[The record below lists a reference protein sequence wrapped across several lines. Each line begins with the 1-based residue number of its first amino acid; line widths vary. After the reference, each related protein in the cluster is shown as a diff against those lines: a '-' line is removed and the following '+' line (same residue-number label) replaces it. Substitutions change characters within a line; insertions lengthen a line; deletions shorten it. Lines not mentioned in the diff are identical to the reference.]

1 MTRSRVLSFP
11 LSFLLLIATIDAID
25 AQTPARI
32 DFVQD
37 VQPILQANCVSCHG
51 ATKQSGA
58 MRLDRK
64 SSALKAHSRRVVPGS
79 SENSLLFH
87 RTSGTDFG
95 PQMPPTGEL
104 RPEQIKTLEDW
115 INQGAVWPDA
125 LANELEL
132 PPLNPTAIK
141 MVDMLRNNE
150 LASFLRLAKAT
161 PKLLNARGPDGSTP
175 FMYAILYTSTATVDR
190 LLRMGADPN
199 AHNDA
204 NTTALMWAARYPDK
218 ATLLIAHGAD
228 VNAKSDEFRTA
239 LMIAARRPGEA
250 PMVKLLLDHGAN
262 PNPNKNP
269 MAQSSPLIDA
279 VTAGDAASVRL
290 LMEHGA
296 NAPAIAEFA
305 LTMAVQ
311 SRCAECL
318 QLLAGK
324 IADKDDY
331 TAALQGIAVFGDID
345 AVKLM
350 LQHGADPKAYDGFGR
365 TALMYAA
372 VSDALPVDEI
382 RLLVAHGADVNA
394 ISKRKKGGDEG
405 LTVLEMASRHG
416 NTPVLEYLKAS
427 GATLVPLAPVVLHP
441 RQKNDVRSAIQDSLH
456 LLQVADVNFSSKSGC
471 ISCHNNSLTAM
482 TIAGARKQGFRVDEQ
497 AASSQVLVNAD
508 FLKGTRD
515 RLQQGFLVS
524 VGDTF
529 SESIVSYMLLGLSAE
544 GYKPDLNTDA
554 AAMHIL
560 LRQRPTGEWFSPAA
574 DTRQP
579 LCLGYIGNTVLAMR
593 ALQLYA
599 PKAGAAEYRRSI
611 QLAATWL
618 ATAHSSNN
626 DDLGWRLAGL
636 AWAGTNKPAAR
647 KAMQEL
653 VATQKPDGGWSD
665 LPSMA
670 STAYATG
677 KSLVALRIGGLP
689 ASDPVYRSGVKWLLD
704 HQETDGTW
712 YVQTRALSFQPSF
725 DAGFPYKHSQW
736 ISAAA
741 TNWAAMALTMAL
753 PEPGSTIASV
763 TPNREP
769 KP

>member
-1 MTRSRVLSFP
+1 MTR
-11 LSFLLLIATIDAID
+11 LIAIVCSLFVVSATVC
-25 AQTPARI
+25 AQAPPKI
-32 DFVQD
+32 DFAQD
-37 VQPILQANCVSCHG
+37 VQPILQQNCVSCHG
-51 ATKQSGA
+51 ATKQSGG

-64 SSALKAHSRRVVPGS
+64 SSALTARRVVPGS
-79 SENSLLFH
+79 RENSLVH
-87 RTSGTDFG
+87 YRISGIEFG

-104 RPEQIKTLEDW
+104 RPEQMKTLEEW
-115 INQGAVWPDA
+115 IDQGAVWPDA
-125 LANELEL
+125 LANEAEL
-132 PPLNPTAIK
+132 PPLDPTAIK
-141 MVDMLRNNE
+141 MVDMLRRND
-150 LASFLRLAKAT
+150 LASFLKLATAS
-161 PKLLNARGPDGSTP
+161 PKLINARGPDGSTP
-175 FMYAILYTSTATVDR
+175 FMYAIVYTNAATVGR
-190 LLRMGADPN
+190 LLQMGADPN

-204 NTTALMWAARYPDK
+204 NTTALMWAARYLDK
-218 ATLLIAHGAD
+218 VTLLIAHGAD
-228 VNAKSDEFRTA
+228 VNAKSDEFRTP
-239 LMIAARRPGEA
+239 LMIAARRPGDA
-250 PMVKLLLDHGAN
+250 PIVKLLLDHGAN

-269 MAQSSPLIDA
+269 MAQSSPLLEA
-279 VTAGDAASVRL
+279 LTAGDLASVKL
-290 LMEHGA
+290 LMAHGA

-311 SRCAECL
+311 NKCAECL
-318 QLLAGK
+318 QLLAVK
-324 IADKDDY
+324 ITDKNDY
-331 TAALQGIAVFGDID
+331 TSALQDVAVFGDMD

-350 LQHGADPKAYDGFGR
+350 LQHGADPKAYDVFGR

-372 VSDALPVDEI
+372 VSDALPVDEMK
-382 RLLVAHGADVNA
+382 LLIAQGADVNA

-405 LTVLEMASRHG
+405 LTVLEIASRHG
-416 NTPVLEYLKAS
+416 NTPVSEFLKAS
-427 GATLVPLAPVVLHP
+427 GATLVPLTPVVLHP
-441 RQKNDVRSAIQDSLH
+441 RQKNDVRSAIQDSLP
-456 LLQVADVNFSSKSGC
+456 LLQVADVNFSAKSGC

-482 TIAGARKQGFRVDEQ
+482 TVAGARKQGFRVDES
-497 AASSQVLVNAD
+497 AASSQVRVNAD
-508 FLKGTRD
+508 FLSKTRD

-524 VGDTF
+524 VEDTF
-529 SESIVSYMLLGLSAE
+529 SESVIAYMLLGLNAE

-554 AAMHIL
+554 AAMHIF
-560 LRQRPTGEWFSPAA
+560 LRQSPTGQWFAPPV
-574 DTRQP
+574 DDRQP
-579 LCLGYIGNTVLAMR
+579 LCLGYIGYTVLSMR

-599 PKAGAAEYRRSI
+599 PKAGAADYHRAI

-636 AWAGTNKPAAR
+636 AWAGTNKPATR

-665 LPSMA
+665 LPSMQ

-677 KSLVALRIGGLP
+677 KSLVALRTGGLP

-704 HQETDGTW
+704 NQQTDGTW

-753 PEPGSTIASV
+753 PEPGSTTASV
-763 TPNREP
+763 TPNHEP